1 MRSRQQPWM
10 TVDHQASQPR
20 RLSCRDHASARWRQF
35 GTDSG
40 ASGNRHES
48 HVPARLS
55 RPEGR
60 AVDLVSRAG
69 PSARQ
74 IPRRLGSSTLLCAPR
89 GVHWIEA
96 DILEEACRASD
107 RAGRFKTQLKHARRR
122 DGSMGASAALG
133 RSGIQNSVMCLSR
146 RLVLLMMRFVCV
158 FEISWCAT

>member
-1 MRSRQQPWM
+1 M

-48 HVPARLS
+48 HDPARVS

-69 PSARQ
+69 LSAHQ
-74 IPRRLGSSTLLCAPR
+74 MPRRLGSSTLWCGPR

-96 DILEEACRASD
+96 DILEEECRASD
-107 RAGRFKTQLKHARRR
+107 RAGWIKTHLKHARRPG
-122 DGSMGASAALG
+122 GSMGASPALG
-133 RSGIQNSVMCLSR
+133 RSDIQNSVMCHSR
-146 RLVLLMMRFVCV
+146 CVVWLMMSCVSV
-158 FEISWCAT
+158 FEISEEARYFLWLSA

>member
-1 MRSRQQPWM
+1 MK
-10 TVDHQASQPR
+10 VDHQASQPR

-48 HVPARLS
+48 HDPARLS

-107 RAGRFKTQLKHARRR
+107 RAGWIETHLKHARRPG
-122 DGSMGASAALG
+122 GSIGAEAALG
-133 RSGIQNSVMCLSR
+133 RSDIQYSVMCHSR
-146 RLVLLMMRFVCV
+146 CVVWLMMSFVRV
-158 FEISWCAT
+158 FEIPIITRYFSWHAT